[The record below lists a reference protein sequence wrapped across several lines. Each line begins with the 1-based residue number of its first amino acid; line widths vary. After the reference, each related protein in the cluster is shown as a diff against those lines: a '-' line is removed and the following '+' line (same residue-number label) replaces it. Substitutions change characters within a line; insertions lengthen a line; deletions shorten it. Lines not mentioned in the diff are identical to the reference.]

1 MKKPFIVLSGLLL
14 LASVALV
21 SWAPRSARD
30 VAAEWLNDFY
40 HGDYAAA
47 ERISTNETKTLLE
60 TVQQLAAMVPDSTMQ
75 AMKSIRIE
83 VTSETIK
90 GDTAVVMYV
99 VSDQPGVAQPLKLVK
114 SGESWL
120 VLFTKNDMDMDDPD
134 RK

>member
-14 LASVALV
+14 LMSLVMV

-30 VAAEWLNDFY
+30 VAIEWLNDFY

-47 ERISTNETKTLLE
+47 ERISTDETKTLLE
-60 TVQQLAAMVPDSTMQ
+60 TVKQLAAMVPDSTMQ

-90 GDTAVVMYV
+90 GDTAVVKYV
-99 VSDQPGVAQPLKLVK
+99 ASDQPGVPQPLKLVK
-114 SGESWL
+114 AGESWL
-120 VLFTKNDMDMDDPD
+120 VLFTKNDMDMDDQEH
-134 RK
+134 K